1 METRKIGLTFL
12 FVVICSFSSAQNI
25 NTDTLSQDSV
35 AVQKSEEPQTI
46 TEKRKALLM
55 PEYYTK
61 FLGASFF
68 NIAPIDHEFNV
79 APVRIVGLTFFYD
92 FGDCFIGMQSNT
104 KGVVVQMN
112 IRLFAEIAEE
122 FIQKAI
128 DYGYKYVGNG
138 TNINTGTNE
147 GIYNSTV
154 KRYRKA
160 TKNGNVYLEVAT
172 SSQYIGEYKIIIF
185 RAK

>member
-68 NIAPIDHEFNV
+68 NIATIEHEFNV

-92 FGDCFIGMQSNT
+92 FG
-104 KGVVVQMN
+104 GVVVQMN